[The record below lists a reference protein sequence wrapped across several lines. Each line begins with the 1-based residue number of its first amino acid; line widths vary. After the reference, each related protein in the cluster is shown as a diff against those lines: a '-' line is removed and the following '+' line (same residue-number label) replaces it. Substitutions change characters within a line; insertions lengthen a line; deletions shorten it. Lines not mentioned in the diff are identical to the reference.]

1 METILRACPNR
12 LTQSRIFPVPL
23 AVSEPTTPE
32 APRGRV
38 GAVPFPQVVA
48 SQNLRSMLAAALI
61 VAAVQFGPWVWA
73 HVIEPLIA
81 VLTV

>member
-1 METILRACPNR
+1 
-12 LTQSRIFPVPL
+12 
-23 AVSEPTTPE
+23 
-32 APRGRV
+32 
-38 GAVPFPQVVA
+38 VPFPQVVA